1 MISNPAGSNS
11 SASMSMASAFAASGP
26 NSIIGAPMLTPLPL
40 SFSPFHAVR
49 IYWVNVSRRHCVS
62 LFMDQEKFKPAG
74 TLTSLKYIKA

>member
-1 MISNPAGSNS
+1 
-11 SASMSMASAFAASGP
+11 
-26 NSIIGAPMLTPLPL
+26 MLTPLPL

-74 TLTSLKYIKA
+74 TLTSLKYVKA